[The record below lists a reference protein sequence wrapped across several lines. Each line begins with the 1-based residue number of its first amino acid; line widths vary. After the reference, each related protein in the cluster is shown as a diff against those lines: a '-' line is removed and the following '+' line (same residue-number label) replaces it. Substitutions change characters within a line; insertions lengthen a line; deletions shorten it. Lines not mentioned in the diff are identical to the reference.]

1 MIPQFKIL
9 IIDDN
14 AIDQIV
20 TKQLL
25 KKKLNLTSIEVV
37 SSGKDALVW
46 LTNYKREKND
56 FLILLLDIKMPEMDG
71 FEFLEEFESLQNK
84 RNFTNFMIVML
95 SSSLDPNDK
104 KRAKNNT
111 HVKTLLSKQLQ
122 VEDFAV
128 LLPEK
133 ADEKK

>member
-46 LTNYKREKND
+46 LTNYKREKCNSRQR
-56 FLILLLDIKMPEMDG
+56 I
-71 FEFLEEFESLQNK
+71 NR
-84 RNFTNFMIVML
+84 RN
-95 SSSLDPNDK
+95 
-104 KRAKNNT
+104 R
-111 HVKTLLSKQLQ
+111 
-122 VEDFAV
+122 
-128 LLPEK
+128 
-133 ADEKK
+133 